1 MNRRAWKVGALQL
14 ALYVSMYACLW
25 QWEFGG
31 VEGAGNLLKAQVAL
45 QLLIVLVAI
54 GSGAQ
59 ERARMRMPLPD
70 GIAAWLSL
78 GLLPCLAWY
87 GHWFMG
93 AVWLFVCV
101 MSIGMRL
108 ERKQQQEAEAAA

>member
-1 MNRRAWKVGALQL
+1 MSRHAMKVGALQL
-14 ALYVSMYACLW
+14 ALYLSMYACLW
-25 QWEFGG
+25 QWEVNG

-54 GSGAQ
+54 GSGAK
-59 ERARMRMPLPD
+59 ERARMKMPLPD

-78 GLLPCLAWY
+78 GMLPCLAWY
-87 GHWFMG
+87 GHWLMG
-93 AVWLFVCV
+93 VAWLFVCV

-108 ERKQQQEAEAAA
+108 ERKQRQQGEAS

>member
-1 MNRRAWKVGALQL
+1 MQL
-14 ALYVSMYACLW
+14 ALYLSMYACLW
-25 QWEFGG
+25 QWEVNG

-54 GSGAQ
+54 GSGAK
-59 ERARMRMPLPD
+59 ERARMKMPLPD

-78 GLLPCLAWY
+78 GMLPCLAWY
-87 GHWFMG
+87 GHWLMG
-93 AVWLFVCV
+93 VAWLFVCV

-108 ERKQQQEAEAAA
+108 ERKQRQQGEAS

>member
-1 MNRRAWKVGALQL
+1 MKVGALQL
-14 ALYVSMYACLW
+14 ALYLSMYACLW
-25 QWEFGG
+25 QWEVNG

-54 GSGAQ
+54 GSGAK
-59 ERARMRMPLPD
+59 ERARMKMPLPD

-78 GLLPCLAWY
+78 GMLPCLAWY
-87 GHWFMG
+87 GHWLMG
-93 AVWLFVCV
+93 VAWLFVCV

-108 ERKQQQEAEAAA
+108 ERKQRQQGEAS